1 MDLKPLLALF
11 RIALTSA
18 LLLLRAAAALARKRV
33 LSGDKY
39 RQGEGTTFN
48 CRFEI
53 AECRLSA
60 RIRIAICNLHLF
72 VAIFVLVIGTIPAFA
87 AVDLPV
93 SDQAG
98 EIVIRG
104 QEARTWEQG
113 SYEVWHIR
121 GGAEIRQGDVVA
133 RAPEGIFWIDRAET
147 FSGRPSKVIAYLE
160 GSGREQVS
168 VQFGPAGNPE
178 ALSPSKG
185 TSLTDR
191 TWLGR
196 FHTMSGIQI
205 AAPQTGQGPPQV
217 TPDIYERGRD
227 ARSPSS
233 TRSQVTPAQ
242 FAAPQAGGEE
252 IAPPTAQPIR
262 PTSRRVRFFPRGHG
276 RWQVKS
282 FEDKA
287 AGEQITML
295 TSGVQIMVEGVDQ
308 LGNASLEADNIVL
321 WSPKLDLTNP
331 TSREIQEG
339 DPRYE
344 VYLEGNIVFRQGDRV
359 IYAERMYYNI
369 TREYG
374 VVLNAEM
381 LTPIPDYQGLLRMR
395 AKVLEQRDRQH
406 FAAMDADL
414 TSSRMGVPRYR
425 LASGNMEIEDVQR
438 PLLDPFSQ
446 QPLLDAETGEP
457 QVNHQLMATSRNNFV
472 YLAETPVFYWPTIA
486 TDLTK
491 PTYYLDRIRIKSDRV
506 FGQQVLLDWDM
517 HQLLG
522 IRNKPLGTK
531 WGLSTDILSER
542 GFAFGTD
549 YHYTLP
555 GFFGIPGAT
564 SGFIDAWALI
574 HEEGNDNLGF
584 DRRVVPPEADFRGRV
599 LANHRQMLPLG
610 WQLTSETGIIS
621 DRNFLEQY
629 YEKEWDTLKDQTSGI
644 ELKKLYENMSFN
656 LSADTRTN
664 DFFMQ
669 TQRLPRLDFYIFGQP
684 FAWDRATFHS
694 HTFAGYDHLLPAST
708 PTNPVDLANFSPLPG
723 EVDRQGLR
731 AAARNEIDLPLEAGP
746 VKVVPYVLG
755 EAAYWGS
762 DVNDQEASRLY
773 GQAGVRASLPLWRAN
788 PNIQSELFNLNGL
801 TQKVVLDIDA
811 FVAESNQ
818 DMTLFPRYD
827 SLDDDSTE
835 HFRRRIP
842 VNTFGQANG
851 TFVPTPFDDRYYALR
866 SNLQGSVASP
876 VTEIADDMMQVRMG
890 IKQRWQTKRGL
901 PGQERL
907 VDWITSETDLV
918 FFPSPTRDNFG
929 SSLGLVDYNFA
940 WHVGDR
946 FTILSDGYYD
956 FFDDGL
962 SQLTLGGLLSR
973 PEYGNL
979 YVGYRSTD
987 GPLVSSVLVASLSY
1001 RMSEKWIA
1009 TAGTAVD
1016 FANTGNIGQTVSMT
1030 RVGESFLVRLGL
1042 NVDASRNNV
1051 GFVFGIEPRFLPGS
1065 RLGRVGGVQI
1075 PPAGALGLE

>member
-1 MDLKPLLALF
+1 MRAAGGFVRSCLLSADRYRRDESKFCNFHFRILDFCFRTSAALLALLF
-11 RIALTSA
+11 SSA
-18 LLLLRAAAALARKRV
+18 
-33 LSGDKY
+33 
-39 RQGEGTTFN
+39 
-48 CRFEI
+48 
-53 AECRLSA
+53 
-60 RIRIAICNLHLF
+60 
-72 VAIFVLVIGTIPAFA
+72 VATA
-87 AVDLPV
+87 AVDVPIT
-93 SDQAG
+93 DQSG

-121 GGAEIRQGDVVA
+121 GGAEIRQGQVVA

-147 FSGRPSKVIAYLE
+147 FSGRPSKVIAYME
-160 GSGREQVS
+160 GSGSEKVS
-168 VQFGPAGNPE
+168 VQFGPAGNPD
-178 ALSPSKG
+178 ALGHGKP

-196 FHTMSGIQI
+196 FHTLAGIQI
-205 AAPQTGQGPPQV
+205 AAPLTGQGKPQV
-217 TPDIYERGRD
+217 APAIFERGVD

-233 TRSQVTPAQ
+233 SRTEVTPAQ
-242 FAAPQAGGEE
+242 FSQPRAAGEE

-262 PTSRRVRFFPRGHG
+262 PASRRVDFFSRGHG
-276 RWQVKS
+276 RWQSKS
-282 FEDKA
+282 SKDPA
-287 AGEQITML
+287 TGEQITQVTGGM
-295 TSGVQIMVEGVDQ
+295 QIIVKGIEE
-308 LGNASLEADNIVL
+308 LGNASLEADNAVV
-321 WSPKLDLTNP
+321 WSPPLNLAGPASANIAP
-331 TSREIQEG
+331 G

-359 IYAERMYYNI
+359 IYADRMYYNI
-369 TREYG
+369 TSEYG

-381 LTPIPDYQGLLRMR
+381 LTPVKDYQGLLRMR
-395 AKVLEQRDRQH
+395 ARVLEQRDRQH

-414 TSSRMGVPRYR
+414 TSSRLGVPRYR
-425 LASGNMEIEDVQR
+425 FASGMVELEDIQR

-446 QPLLDAETGEP
+446 QPLVDPETGEP
-457 QVNHQLMATSRNNFV
+457 QVDHQLMATSRNNFV
-472 YLAETPVFYWPTIA
+472 YVAETPIFYWPTIA

-491 PTYYLDRIRIKSDRV
+491 PTYYVDRIRIKSDRV
-506 FGQQVLLDWDM
+506 FGQQLLLDLDLY
-517 HQLLG
+517 QLMG
-522 IRNKPLGTK
+522 IRNKPEGTK
-531 WGLSTDILSER
+531 WGLSTDLLSER
-542 GFAFGTD
+542 GFGVGTNFR
-549 YHYTLP
+549 YQRP
-555 GFFGIPGAT
+555 GFFGIPGPT
-564 SGFIDAWALI
+564 NGFIDAWGLI

-584 DRRVVPPEADFRGRV
+584 DRRIVPPEEDFRGRV
-599 LANHRQMLPLG
+599 LANHRQTLPYD
-610 WQLTSETGIIS
+610 WQLTGEFGLIS

-629 YEKEWDTLKDQTSGI
+629 YEKEWDTLKDQTTGV
-644 ELKKLYENMSFN
+644 ELKKLYQNMSFN
-656 LSADTRTN
+656 LTADARTN

-669 TQRLPRLDFYIFGQP
+669 TQRLPRADFFIFGQP

-694 HTFAGYDHLLPAST
+694 HTFASYDDLRSAST

-723 EVDRQGLR
+723 EVDRTGLR
-731 AAARNEIDLPLEAGP
+731 AATRNEIDVPLEAGP

-755 EAAYWGS
+755 EAAYWGA
-762 DVNDQEASRLY
+762 DINDQEASRLY
-773 GQAGVRASLPLWRAN
+773 GQAGMRASLPLWRAN

-801 TQKVVLDIDA
+801 TQKVVFDVDA
-811 FVAESNQ
+811 FVADANE
-818 DMTLFPRYD
+818 DMTRFPRYD
-827 SLDDDSTE
+827 GLDDDATE

-842 VNTFGQANG
+842 VNTFGQPNG
-851 TFVPTPFDDRYYALR
+851 TFVPTRFDDRFYALR
-866 SNLQGSVASP
+866 NNLQGSVASP

-907 VDWITSETDLV
+907 VDWITTETDAV

-946 FTILSDGYYD
+946 VTLLSDGFYD

-962 SQLTLGGLLSR
+962 SQITVGGLLSR

-1009 TAGTAVD
+1009 TGGTAID
-1016 FANTGNIGQTVSMT
+1016 FANTGNIGQTLTMT